1 MDSNAVI
8 YIVAGL
14 AAGFVSTMAGSGSVI
29 TFPLLVFLGVPV
41 GIADGTIRLPIFA
54 ASIMSVFIF
63 YREKALDWKNGLWAS
78 IPFTLGAL
86 GGSELATVIAP
97 QSLRVFI
104 IAALVIVFSLLIY
117 KPNRLLKARS
127 EEALRMGWQQMLIL
141 FAAGLWAGFILL
153 DSGTFT
159 ILALVLGV
167 RYDLTRAVAV
177 KALLILFALVS
188 SVLMFYGHSDVNW
201 EIGGLL
207 AIGGIL
213 GGWAGAKVASKEWAK
228 IWVYRCLL
236 VLIVGEIMHLV
247 YRYFFLL

>member
-1 MDSNAVI
+1 MDFNAII

-29 TFPLLVFLGVPV
+29 TLPLLVFLGVPV
-41 GIADGTIRLPIFA
+41 GVADGTIRLPILA
-54 ASIMSVFIF
+54 ASTMSVFIF
-63 YREKALDWKNGLWAS
+63 YREKVLDWKNGLWVS
-78 IPFTLGAL
+78 IPCTLGAVA
-86 GGSELATVIAP
+86 GSELATVIAP

-104 IAALVIVFSLLIY
+104 IAALVIVFFLLIY

-127 EEALRMGWQQMLIL
+127 EEALRLGWKEMLIL

-177 KALLILFALVS
+177 KALLVLFALVS
-188 SVLMFYGHSDVNW
+188 SILMFYGHSEVNW

-207 AIGGIL
+207 AIGGIS
-213 GGWAGAKVASKEWAK
+213 GGWAGAKVASREWAK

-236 VLIVGEIMHLV
+236 VIIVGEIIHLLH
-247 YRYFFLL
+247 RYFSLL

>member
-86 GGSELATVIAP
+86 AGSELATVIAP

-104 IAALVIVFSLLIY
+104 IAALVIVFFLLIY
-117 KPNRLLKARS
+117 KPNRLLNARS

-188 SVLMFYGHSDVNW
+188 SVLMFYGHSDINW

-213 GGWAGAKVASKEWAK
+213 GGWAGAKVASREWAK

-236 VLIVGEIMHLV
+236 VLIVGEIIHLV
-247 YRYFFLL
+247 YRYFFLI